1 MTPTHYQCTATNRRG
16 TRCKAWAVPG
26 TQPPLCA
33 AHGGASNPPGAPT
46 GNKNAVTHGFYA
58 NSAPKTNSR
67 HVTLSKAE
75 GPTIDAIIED
85 LHQRQITLSH
95 YLDKA
100 AADENFSDLLPIFA
114 LHAQTASRLG
124 RLLRDRRAL
133 TGDAGDGLA
142 EAVAAAL
149 DELCTMLNVP
159 EGSL

>member
-1 MTPTHYQCTATNRRG
+1 MTEQCTANNRHG

-26 TQPPLCA
+26 TQPPRCA
-33 AHGGASNPPGAPT
+33 AHGGASKPPGPPT
-46 GNKNAVTHGFYA
+46 GNKNAVTHGFYTQ
-58 NSAPKTNSR
+58 SAPKPNTAN
-67 HVTLSKAE
+67 L
-75 GPTIDAIIED
+75 PTIDAIIED

-142 EAVAAAL
+142 EAVSAAL
-149 DELCTMLNVP
+149 DELCTMFNVP